1 MQSNKYPEWLQG
13 QQYKPLGAI
22 KAQMI
27 DHEALPKEAL
37 KLP

>member
-1 MQSNKYPEWLQG
+1 MQSNKCPERLQG
-13 QQYKPLGAI
+13 QLYRPLGAI

-37 KLP
+37 KSP

>member
-1 MQSNKYPEWLQG
+1 MQLYKCLEWLQG
-13 QQYKPLGAI
+13 QLYIPLGAI
-22 KAQMI
+22 KTQMI